1 MLFSQA
7 VRLFE
12 SISSKNQFIAQK
24 SF

>member
-1 MLFSQA
+1 MLFSEA

-12 SISSKNQFIAQK
+12 SIRSKNQFIAQK